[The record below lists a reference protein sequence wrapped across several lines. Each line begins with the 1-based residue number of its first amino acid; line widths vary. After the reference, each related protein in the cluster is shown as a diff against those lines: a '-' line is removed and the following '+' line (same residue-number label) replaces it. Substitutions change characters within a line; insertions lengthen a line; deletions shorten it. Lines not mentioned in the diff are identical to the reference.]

1 MEKYLL
7 ASDKDEVRL
16 IKKRCEEKAKS
27 VADNERVITQ
37 LQAEIEARKQT
48 VENAK
53 SEISYLSTMRLEKVK
68 ELKN

>member
-1 MEKYLL
+1 MGKYLL
-7 ASDKDEVRL
+7 ASDKDDVRL
-16 IKKRCEEKAKS
+16 IKRQCEEKAKS

-53 SEISYLSTMRLEKVK
+53 SSRSSV
-68 ELKN
+68 

>member
-1 MEKYLL
+1 M
-7 ASDKDEVRL
+7 
-16 IKKRCEEKAKS
+16 IKKQCEEKAKT
-27 VADNERVITQ
+27 VADNEQVIAL
-37 LQAEIEARKQT
+37 LQAEIEACEQT

>member
-16 IKKRCEEKAKS
+16 IKKQCEEKAKS
-27 VADNERVITQ
+27 EADNERVITQ

-53 SEISYLSTMRLEKVK
+53 SEISSVDNEMRES
-68 ELKN
+68 

>member
-16 IKKRCEEKAKS
+16 IKRQCEEKAKS